1 MCAAFKTSN
10 PLTPPPGEG
19 APLDS
24 LEGVIERVTFHN
36 DENGY
41 TVARLLPPDAR
52 DVITILGNFTNPVV
66 GESLICYGTW
76 IRHAQWGKQMQVSRY
91 EVVRPATAFAIE
103 KYLGSG
109 MVKGVGPVTAKRI
122 VKKYGAE
129 SLDIIE
135 LQPQKLLNVQGIG
148 EKTLAKITKAWA
160 DQREV
165 RNIMLFLQSHGVS
178 PAYAVKIY
186 KAYGGQAIEIVE
198 RNPYQLASDI
208 WGVGFKSADKIA
220 RALGIAEDDPRRIEA
235 GVVYVLNEAVE
246 SGGNAFLTE
255 QELTAKSAEILGVE
269 DVGGAIL
276 NLAITGRLVLEEAAF
291 LGETETA
298 IYTPSLHKTETGLA
312 ERIQKLLTAPMK
324 QPPDAVK
331 FDLWLSAFL
340 DKHGFPLSE
349 QQRDSVKMAL
359 LSRFSVLTG
368 GPGTGKTT
376 TTNALVAAFEAL
388 KKDVLLASPTGRA
401 AKRLAE
407 VTGREAK
414 TVHRLLEFD
423 PEQRGF
429 KRNTDL
435 PLECDVLIVDESS
448 MLDMVLTYSLLKA
461 VPDEAQ
467 VVFVGDVD
475 QLPSVGPGN
484 VLRDLIE
491 SGSVP
496 VARLTQ
502 VFRQAAESLIITN
515 AHAINAGRMPSLPPP
530 SENKDCAY
538 LKAEE
543 AEDVAEMV
551 VAVVARSL
559 PKRGYAP
566 ADIQVLTPM
575 QRGSAGAAHLNTRLQ
590 EVLNPARPGTEEVQR
605 AGRLFRVGDRVMQI
619 VNNYDKAVYNG
630 DIGMLVSVDMAE
642 ETLAIAFQDAQGTTE
657 VFYEFSELDELTLAY
672 ACSIHKSQGSEYPV
686 VVLALHTQH
695 YMLLQRNL
703 LYTALTR
710 AKKLAVLIGPQR
722 AIAMAV
728 KKQSDIGR
736 HTRLKERL
744 QGLL

>member
-1 MCAAFKTSN
+1 MCAFKPAS
-10 PLTPPPGEG
+10 PLIRETPDNSS
-19 APLDS
+19 LDS

-41 TVARLLPPDAR
+41 TVARLLPPDSR

-135 LQPQKLLNVQGIG
+135 LHPQKLLNVQGIG

-165 RNIMLFLQSHGVS
+165 RNIMVFLQSHGVS

-208 WGVGFKSADKIA
+208 WGIGFKSADKIA

-255 QELTAKSAEILGVE
+255 KELTAKSSEILGVE

-312 ERIQKLLTAPMK
+312 ERIQKLLATPLK
-324 QPPDAVK
+324 QPPDAAK
-331 FDLWLSAFL
+331 FDAWLSALL

-349 QQRDSVKMAL
+349 QQRESVKTAL

-429 KRNTDL
+429 KRNADL

-484 VLRDLIE
+484 VLRDLIG

-630 DIGMLVSVDMAE
+630 DIGMVAAIDPQE
-642 ETLAIAFQDAQGTTE
+642 ETLAVAFQDAQGITE
-657 VFYEFSELDELTLAY
+657 VFYEFSELDELTLAF

>member
-19 APLDS
+19 TPLDS

-135 LQPQKLLNVQGIG
+135 LHPQKLLNVQGIG

-220 RALGIAEDDPRRIEA
+220 RALGIAEDDPRRIES

-255 QELTAKSAEILGVE
+255 KELTAKSIEILAVE

-298 IYTPSLHKTETGLA
+298 IYTPALHKTETGLA

-331 FDLWLSAFL
+331 FDSWLSAFL

-349 QQRDSVKMAL
+349 QQRESVKTAL

-429 KRNTDL
+429 KRNADL

-484 VLRDLIE
+484 VLRDLID

-575 QRGSAGAAHLNTRLQ
+575 QRGSAGAAHLNIRLQ

-630 DIGMLVSVDMAE
+630 DIGMIVAIDMAE
-642 ETLAIAFQDAQGTTE
+642 ETLAIAFQDVQGTTE